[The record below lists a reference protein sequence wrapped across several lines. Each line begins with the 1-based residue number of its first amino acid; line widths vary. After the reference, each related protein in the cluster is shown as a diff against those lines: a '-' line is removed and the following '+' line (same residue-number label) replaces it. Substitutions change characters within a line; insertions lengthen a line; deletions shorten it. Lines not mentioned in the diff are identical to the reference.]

1 MTRTAPSGR
10 LDEAVLILGCGY
22 TGAVLAQRLAFAG
35 LPVIGTTRSEAQAS
49 VIRTRGAEP
58 VLLDVA
64 DLTPLARLRGR
75 VRAVVHS
82 IPPEVDPASGAVTDV
97 TAALLEHF
105 AGESLERFIYISST
119 SVYGD
124 CDGAVVAE
132 DTPCHPDS
140 PRGAARLAIEDQ
152 VLASGLPAVVVR
164 PAGIYGPGRSQL
176 HRMARGQYKLVG
188 DGSAITNRVHVRDLA
203 AILAA
208 AIDRGEAGAVYL
220 ATDTHPATQAE
231 VAEHIVATYGLPQ
244 PPTMPLA
251 EARVRLSRDVL
262 KMITGSKRLDPSWTL
277 AQLGVRLRFPD
288 YQQGL
293 AAIWGQE
300 QAQLRAEA
308 P

>member
-1 MTRTAPSGR
+1 MSPTAPSGR
-10 LDEAVLILGCGY
+10 LDQAVLILGCGY
-22 TGAVLAQRLAFAG
+22 SGAVLAQRLAFAG
-35 LPVIGTTRSEAQAS
+35 LPVVGTTRSEAQAS

-58 VLLDVA
+58 VLLDTD

-82 IPPEVDPASGAVTDV
+82 IPPDIDPTSGAVNDA

-105 AGESLERFIYISST
+105 ADEPLERFVYISST

-124 CDGAVVAE
+124 SGGAVVTE
-132 DTPCHPDS
+132 QTPCAPDS
-140 PRGAARLAIEDQ
+140 PRGEARLAIEQQ
-152 VLASGLPAVVVR
+152 VLGSGLPAVVVR
-164 PAGIYGPGRSQL
+164 PSGIYGPGRSQL
-176 HRMARGQYKLVG
+176 HRMARGQYRLLG

-208 AIDRGEAGAVYL
+208 AIDRGTSGAIYL
-220 ATDTHPATQAE
+220 ATDTHPATQAD
-231 VAEHIVATYGLPQ
+231 VAAHIVATYGLPQ
-244 PPTMPLA
+244 PPTLPLA
-251 EARVRLSRDVL
+251 EARVRLSRDVF

-288 YQQGL
+288 YERGL
-293 AAIWGQE
+293 AAIWSQE
-300 QAQLRAEA
+300 QAQLRADA